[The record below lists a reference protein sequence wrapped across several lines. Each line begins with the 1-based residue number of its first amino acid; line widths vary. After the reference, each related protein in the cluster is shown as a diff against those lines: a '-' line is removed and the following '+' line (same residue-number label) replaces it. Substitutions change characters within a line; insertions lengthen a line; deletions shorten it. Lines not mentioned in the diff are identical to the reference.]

1 MAGRETGELMHP
13 NLSERF
19 LVALFWLGNKASSVS
34 LPQVPQRSQEDK

>member
-19 LVALFWLGNKASSVS
+19 LETLFWLGNKASSVS